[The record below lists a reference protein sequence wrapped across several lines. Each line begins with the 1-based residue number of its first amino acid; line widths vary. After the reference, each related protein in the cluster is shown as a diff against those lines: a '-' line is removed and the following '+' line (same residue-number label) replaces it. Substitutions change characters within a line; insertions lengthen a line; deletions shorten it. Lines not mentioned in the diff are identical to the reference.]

1 MGNALQ
7 EHVFSIPRGN
17 RYGINIFLV
26 KKEGF
31 WPSFFFKCLKFVRM

>member
-1 MGNALQ
+1 MDNALQ
-7 EHVFSIPRGN
+7 GHVFSIPKGN

-31 WPSFFFKCLKFVRM
+31 RPSFFFKFLEIVGM